1 MSLNGAPVASV
12 RRLHLKDLAF
22 GLTMTVMG
30 MGVTFIT
37 LYLLTLVIRLLI
49 RLFPFKEEESKR

>member
-1 MSLNGAPVASV
+1 
-12 RRLHLKDLAF
+12 LKDLAF

-37 LYLLTLVIRLLI
+37 LYLLTLLIRLLI
-49 RLFPFKEEESKR
+49 KLFPFKEEKKNSS